1 MKVRNH
7 QDFWAGVMF
16 VLLGLFFAGFGAQHP
31 IGTADRMGPGYF
43 PTALGIIVIA
53 LGVILSLGS
62 LSAKATGEKVSRFD
76 WKVLLLVLGSI
87 VLFGLALRP
96 LGLVLAVFLLVAV
109 SSYASHQFS
118 WRGALTNAVVLIL
131 MCVAIFDWAL
141 SLHIQIWP
149 AFMGG

>member
-1 MKVRNH
+1 
-7 QDFWAGVMF
+7 MF
-16 VLLGLFFAGFGAQHP
+16 VILGLFFAGFGAQHP

-53 LGVILSLGS
+53 LGVVLSLRS
-62 LSAKATGEKVSRFD
+62 LSGRTKSEKISRFD

-87 VLFGLALRP
+87 VLFGVALRP
-96 LGLVLAVFLLVAV
+96 LGLVLAVFLLVAA

-118 WRGALTNAVVLIL
+118 WRGAVANAVVLIL

-149 AFMGG
+149 AFIAG

>member
-1 MKVRNH
+1 
-7 QDFWAGVMF
+7 
-16 VLLGLFFAGFGAQHP
+16 
-31 IGTADRMGPGYF
+31 MGPGYC
-43 PTALGIIVIA
+43 PTALGFIVIA

-62 LSAKATGEKVSRFD
+62 LSAKTTREKVSRFD

-87 VLFGLALRP
+87 VLFGLVLRP

-118 WRGALTNAVVLIL
+118 WRGALSNAVVLIL

-141 SLHIQIWP
+141 NLHIQIWP
-149 AFMGG
+149 AFIGG